1 MYESRDLY
9 YKLTGNNSRG
19 FEYLLEGE
27 VEMYREHN
35 DKAEILSYKAYN
47 VARKYNHTG
56 MEISALFLRTRVVMY
71 KGNPDKGFELFKQIR
86 MIADNS
92 GHELYKQTADLC
104 IAFMYSYYNQLRL
117 VEQWIIDGNPADMHI
132 YTPLK
137 PFYAI
142 VYGRICI
149 DREAYTKYMG
159 SYGIMMQDA
168 RVHQNLIS
176 IIYLEIYAAISCDK
190 LDMKA
195 EAAEHFKEA
204 VETAYLDGIVTPF
217 VVNGKELA
225 NVWKKTEFPAQQQEF
240 IENCKALYKKYE
252 KTLNV
257 IVREEDS
264 SPLDLLTKREREI
277 ALLVADGKTNIEIAR
292 ELNLAEITVKKSL
305 SNIYAR
311 LGVSNRTSLLKKLN
325 Q

>member
-1 MYESRDLY
+1 
-9 YKLTGNNSRG
+9 
-19 FEYLLEGE
+19 
-27 VEMYREHN
+27 
-35 DKAEILSYKAYN
+35 
-47 VARKYNHTG
+47 
-56 MEISALFLRTRVVMY
+56 
-71 KGNPDKGFELFKQIR
+71 
-86 MIADNS
+86 
-92 GHELYKQTADLC
+92 
-104 IAFMYSYYNQLRL
+104 
-117 VEQWIIDGNPADMHI
+117 
-132 YTPLK
+132 
-137 PFYAI
+137 
-142 VYGRICI
+142 
-149 DREAYTKYMG
+149 
-159 SYGIMMQDA
+159 
-168 RVHQNLIS
+168 
-176 IIYLEIYAAISCDK
+176 
-190 LDMKA
+190 MKA

-225 NVWKKTEFPAQQQEF
+225 NVWKKTEYPAQQQAF

>member
-1 MYESRDLY
+1 
-9 YKLTGNNSRG
+9 
-19 FEYLLEGE
+19 
-27 VEMYREHN
+27 
-35 DKAEILSYKAYN
+35 
-47 VARKYNHTG
+47 
-56 MEISALFLRTRVVMY
+56 MY

-86 MIADNS
+86 AIADES
-92 GHELYKQTADLC
+92 GHDLYRQTADLC

-117 VEQWIIDGNPADMHI
+117 VEQWIVDGNPADMHI
-132 YTPLK
+132 YAPLK

-142 VYGRICI
+142 VYGRICL
-149 DREAYTKYMG
+149 DRDAYTKYMG
-159 SYGIMMQDA
+159 SYGIMIHDA
-168 RVHQNLIS
+168 RNGQNLIS
-176 IIYLEIYAAISCDK
+176 IIYLEIYAAIACEK
-190 LDMKA
+190 LDMK
-195 EAAEHFKEA
+195 EESEQHLKDA
-204 VETAYLDGIVTPF
+204 VETAYLDDVVTPF

-225 NVWKKTEFPAQQQEF
+225 NVWKKTDYPPQQQEF
-240 IENCKALYKKYE
+240 IEKCKMLYKKYE

-277 ALLVADGKTNIEIAR
+277 ALLVADGKTNIEIAK